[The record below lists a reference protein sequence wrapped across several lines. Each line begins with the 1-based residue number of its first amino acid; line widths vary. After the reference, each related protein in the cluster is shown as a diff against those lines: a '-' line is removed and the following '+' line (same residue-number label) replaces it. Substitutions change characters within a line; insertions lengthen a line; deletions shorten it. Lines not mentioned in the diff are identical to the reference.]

1 MVSYSHAV
9 GRRDPWNQ
17 SHRRHGENG
26 AFRARTAAIDSR
38 RRRCPTLVNPVDLGC
53 LAVALFTATAA
64 VADAVAVPGG
74 EYGVGAPAAHA
85 SHAAA
90 CCCAGGQTAAD
101 VPTPQALDATSARV
115 RSIDIEVEN
124 VFDTSIP
131 EESAWLYR
139 SGNRLHLPTQ
149 EDTIRSQLLFQEQDP
164 FSLRKVEETERLLRG
179 QRYLYDAWIVP
190 TCYHAEDDSVDVQVR
205 VRDVWSL
212 NPGFAFGRK
221 GGANHGGLSVEDENF
236 LGRGEKL
243 ALSYG
248 KDVDRASLSLLY
260 QDPQLFGSWWRGSVE
275 LADNSDGGLASLQLS
290 RPFYSLDTR
299 WSAGVS
305 ALTGERVDTR
315 YSQGEELDSYTLNE
329 DRFELQGGVS
339 QGLRDGW
346 VRRWLAGIRYEDSQF
361 TLDPDTPLAAPLPLD
376 RRLLTP
382 WLGVSLIQDGYD
394 TVRNLDQIARREDV
408 QFGRELRAELGIA
421 GEQMGSDRNA
431 ALFALSAATG
441 NRLTGASSLF
451 VGGSLSGRWES
462 AGLRDGLLTAEA
474 RYYHHQREDAAFFAT
489 TRAAKAFT
497 PDSDHLVELGG
508 DNGLRGYPLRY
519 QAGTASVLLTAE
531 ERLYTDWYPFRV
543 FRVGAAAFVD
553 AGRTWGED
561 AAGSVP
567 FGWLADAGFGLRLG
581 NERSGL
587 GNVIHID
594 LAFPLVRSGGV
605 DSVQLLVET
614 RQKF

>member
-1 MVSYSHAV
+1 MNA
-9 GRRDPWNQ
+9 
-17 SHRRHGENG
+17 
-26 AFRARTAAIDSR
+26 
-38 RRRCPTLVNPVDLGC
+38 VDLGF
-53 LAVALFTATAA
+53 LAVALLTATAA

-74 EYGVGAPAAHA
+74 EYGVGAPAAQE
-85 SHAAA
+85 SRAAV
-90 CCCAGGQTAAD
+90 CCCAGEQTAGD
-101 VPTPQALDATSARV
+101 VPAPETLDATSARV
-115 RSIDIEVEN
+115 RSIDIEVDN

-149 EDTIRSQLLFQEQDP
+149 EDTIRSQLLFREQEP
-164 FSLRKVEETERLLRG
+164 FSLQKVQETERLLRG
-179 QRYLYDAWIVP
+179 QKYLYDAWVVP
-190 TCYHAEDDSVDVQVR
+190 TCYHAQDDSVDLTVR

-221 GGANHGGLSVEDENF
+221 GGANHGGLEIEDENF

-248 KDVDRASLSLLY
+248 KDVDRASLSLIY
-260 QDPQLFGSWWRGSVE
+260 QDPQLFGSWWRGNFE
-275 LADNSDGGLASLQLS
+275 LADNSDGGLASLQLT

-299 WSAGVS
+299 WSAGIS

-315 YSQGEELDSYTLNE
+315 YSVGEELDSYTLNV

-339 QGLRDGW
+339 QGLRQGW
-346 VRRWLAGIRYEDSQF
+346 ARRWLAGIRYEDSVF
-361 TLDPDTPLAAPLPLD
+361 GPDPETPLVAPLPQD
-376 RRLLTP
+376 RKLLTP
-382 WLGVSLIQDGYD
+382 WLGISFIQDGYD
-394 TVRNLDQIARREDV
+394 TVRNLDQIARTEDV
-408 QFGRELRAELGIA
+408 QFGREVRVELGIA
-421 GEQMGSDRNA
+421 SAQFGSDRDA
-431 ALFALSAATG
+431 AVFALSAGTG
-441 NRLTGASSLF
+441 ERLAEGRSLF
-451 VGGSLSGRWES
+451 LGGSFSGRWES
-462 AGLRDGLLTAEA
+462 AGLRDGLATAEA
-474 RYYHHQREDAAFFAT
+474 RYYQRQRENAAFYAT
-489 TRAAKAFT
+489 TRAAKAFS
-497 PDSDHLVELGG
+497 PDLDHLIELGG

-519 QAGTASVLLTAE
+519 QVGTGSVLLTAE
-531 ERLYTDWYPFRV
+531 QRLYTDWYPFRL

-567 FGWLADAGFGLRLG
+567 LGWLADAGFGLRLG

-614 RQKF
+614 RQRF